1 MQSFLFGSPCTLE
14 LVLDNIENR
23 KHLDIQTDNA
33 TEKLPL
39 YIGNESVKG
48 VAKVLPKE
56 GKKLEHQGI
65 VLELIGQIGK
75 QTPFICIT
83 NFGGLFFDVLIRNVL
98 RTGKQL

>member
-1 MQSFLFGSPCTLE
+1 MVRRLFSFLFCTHGQQSFLFGSPCTLE
-14 LVLDNIENR
+14 IVLDDIENR
-23 KHLDIQTDNA
+23 KHIDIQTDNA

-48 VAKVLPKE
+48 VAKVIPKE

-75 QTPFICIT
+75 NPWCLQ
-83 NFGGLFFDVLIRNVL
+83 
-98 RTGKQL
+98 